1 MASSSLKRSSCAH
14 TVKMLKE
21 REKKDIKITKEKNRS
36 AQNVFQI
43 IHPFVYSDKKKK
55 KITILFLLLA
65 YYW

>member
-21 REKKDIKITKEKNRS
+21 REKKDIKTTKEKNRS

-55 KITILFLLLA
+55 
-65 YYW
+65 

>member
-21 REKKDIKITKEKNRS
+21 REKKDIKTTKEKNRS

-43 IHPFVYSDKKKK
+43 IHPLVYSDKKKK
-55 KITILFLLLA
+55 KKF

>member
-14 TVKMLKE
+14 TVKMLKERE

-43 IHPFVYSDKKKK
+43 IHPFVYSDKK
-55 KITILFLLLA
+55 IF
-65 YYW
+65 